1 MELDNFIYEKK
12 LKKEITNKNDRNIL
26 LQIIEKELKKEIPNE
41 KEDQKEKRVQ
51 GLFEYINKGYNDY
64 KDYKHLAKKQ
74 NIVFEN
80 YFKNK
85 DSLINN
91 FESFNDNLQ
100 KVIIKSKANKLKKRI
115 ISNKY
120 NYLCDKET
128 ESLFLEMAQMNF
140 TKQELQDFIGKKLSA
155 FHYSEE
161 LNGALMNLMEIKE
174 GWSVENW
181 FKRIEKSN
189 LIEGRDYEIKE
200 QKEDSL
206 ILNIKTFKASQAL
219 GSKMWCITRESY
231 MYDHYREDM
240 VDYQFHY
247 DFSKPA
253 SDDSSMTAV
262 LYDYIGEPT
271 NVYSKADKEIS
282 KATVENPYVLDIIE
296 KTKKL
301 ECSDNPWDSI
311 LQKLIENS
319 EFLSLSDI
327 SDELKSD
334 NDSDYQFDLFN
345 NNTLMKI
352 AKNNAKFFSL
362 PLKTE
367 LLDKYNVKRP
377 VGYNSNNEIINLFET
392 KELVE
397 LLKTSESSRN
407 ILKDIKNEDLLK
419 VSEIIKDSLIGLMT
433 LASVVSEGNKTELF
447 EPVTKKIENLKE
459 MNSDL
464 QLEEKSYST
473 YSKEKRTI
481 INIVK
486 NKDYISFLKE
496 SGREDLFKNMLPENL
511 QTNLSTSLL
520 DFIFD
525 WENTNEFEDILETL
539 EKVKDV
545 FLEDGFSVNKVSV
558 FKYGDFTKANA
569 SEIPRFLNLFKKE
582 DFTKFS
588 NYYNNVCSH
597 FDRHHF
603 FNANPITHIEKLL
616 TVTEY
621 YENEIGKDF
630 KYPIIEEVFSNSSN
644 ERDLITD
651 YLDSFCYDDYS
662 FKKNDFE
669 KTKEIEKLIKTQI
682 PKLQEKMDLKIE
694 TDKLF
699 EILLRKKSHDSE
711 KTVEILTGL
720 VYKLG
725 KENPKVFNSFKDS
738 KVISEN
744 KDKLESHERDIEINK
759 KAVLLKD
766 KKLKESF
773 KLKKI

>member
-12 LKKEITNKNDRNIL
+12 LKKEITNKNDRDIL
-26 LQIIEKELKKEIPNE
+26 LRIIEIESKKEISNE
-41 KEDQKEKRVQ
+41 KVEQKEKRIQ
-51 GLFEYINKGYNDY
+51 GLFEYINKGYKDY
-64 KDYKHLAKKQ
+64 KDYKNLVKKE

-85 DSLINN
+85 GSLINN

-100 KVIIKSKANKLKKRI
+100 KVIIKSKANKLKRRI
-115 ISNKY
+115 ISKKY

-128 ESLFLEMAQMNF
+128 ESLFLEMAQMDF

-271 NVYSKADKEIS
+271 SVYSKADKEIS

-311 LQKLIENS
+311 LHKLIENR

-334 NDSDYQFDLFN
+334 TDYQFDLFN

-419 VSEIIKDSLIGLMT
+419 VSEITKDSLIGLMT
-433 LASVVSEGNKTELF
+433 LASFVSEDNKTELF

-459 MNSDL
+459 INSGL
-464 QLEEKSYST
+464 QFEEKLYST
-473 YSKEKRTI
+473 YSKEKRTV

-496 SGREDLFKNMLPENL
+496 SGREALFKNMLPENL

-545 FLEDGFSVNKVSV
+545 FLEDGFSINKVSI

-569 SEIPRFLNLFKKE
+569 SEIPRLLNLFKKE
-582 DFTKFS
+582 DFAKFS
-588 NYYNNVCSH
+588 DYYNNVCSH

-603 FNANPITHIEKLL
+603 FNENPIKHIEKLL

-630 KYPIIEEVFSNSSN
+630 KYQIIEEFFSNSSN

-651 YLDSFCYDDYS
+651 YLDSFCYNDYS

-669 KTKEIEKLIKTQI
+669 KTKEIEKLITTQI

-725 KENPKVFNSFKDS
+725 KENPEVFNCFKDS
-738 KVISEN
+738 KVISDN
-744 KDKLESHERDIEINK
+744 KDKLESYERDIEINK
-759 KAVLLKD
+759 KTVLSKD
-766 KKLKESF
+766 KELKESF
-773 KLKKI
+773 KLRKI

>member
-12 LKKEITNKNDRNIL
+12 LKKEITNKNDRDIL
-26 LQIIEKELKKEIPNE
+26 LRIIEIESKKEISNE
-41 KEDQKEKRVQ
+41 KAEQKEKRIQ

-64 KDYKHLAKKQ
+64 KDYKNLAKKE

-80 YFKNK
+80 YFKDK

-100 KVIIKSKANKLKKRI
+100 KVIIKSKANKLKRRI

-120 NYLCDKET
+120 NYLCNEET
-128 ESLFLEMAQMNF
+128 ESLFLEMAQMDF

-181 FKRIEKSN
+181 FKRMKKSN

-271 NVYSKADKEIS
+271 SVYSKADKEIS

-296 KTKKL
+296 KTKEL
-301 ECSDNPWDSI
+301 ECSNNPWDNI
-311 LQKLIENS
+311 LQKLIENR

-327 SDELKSD
+327 SDELKSG
-334 NDSDYQFDLFN
+334 SDYQFDLFN

-362 PLKTE
+362 PLKTK
-367 LLDKYNVKRP
+367 LLDKYNIKRP
-377 VGYNSNNEIINLFET
+377 LGYNNNNEVINLFET

-407 ILKDIKNEDLLK
+407 ILKDIKDEDLLK
-419 VSEIIKDSLIGLMT
+419 VSEITKDSLIGLMT
-433 LASVVSEGNKTELF
+433 LVSVVSEDNKTELF

-459 MNSDL
+459 INSAL
-464 QLEEKSYST
+464 QLEEKLYST
-473 YSKEKRTI
+473 YSKEKRTV

-486 NKDYISFLKE
+486 NKNYIKFLKE
-496 SGREDLFKNMLPENL
+496 SGREALFKNMLPENL

-558 FKYGDFTKANA
+558 FKYGDFIRANA
-569 SEIPRFLNLFKKE
+569 SEIPKFLNLFKKE

-588 NYYNNVCSH
+588 DYYNNVCSH

-651 YLDSFCYDDYS
+651 YLDSLCHDDYL

-669 KTKEIEKLIKTQI
+669 KTKEIEKLITIQI

-725 KENPKVFNSFKDS
+725 KENTKVFNSFKDS

-744 KDKLESHERDIEINK
+744 KDKLESYERDIEINK

-773 KLKKI
+773 KLRKI